1 MYLTVKYERR
11 TSRHQVHQEN
21 FMDFHVNK
29 KVYMARIKD
38 SRVVSVWLTYV
49 RRYNVAIYKFALK
62 RTAIKRVI
70 SDLSL
75 RHVSKNEM
83 LQ

>member
-1 MYLTVKYERR
+1 
-11 TSRHQVHQEN
+11 
-21 FMDFHVNK
+21 MDFHVNK

-38 SRVVSVWLTYV
+38 CRVVSVWLTYV

-62 RTAIKRVI
+62 HTAIKRVI